1 VTDFFLQKRGSF
13 SVEDIKMGAFGVE
26 AKKCGLLKK
35 WWVIF
40 TKKGHLSKNG
50 VIE

>member
-26 AKKCGLLKK
+26 AKKCGLLK
-35 WWVIF
+35 
-40 TKKGHLSKNG
+40 NG
-50 VIE
+50 GSFLQKRVT